1 MTIRVAVGIGV
12 VMAIAAGGCGPKR
25 GEVTSP
31 IGPPEQPDYSRPLP
45 PGQLALRKV
54 TDPAQIPDFGP
65 GFTDQDGL
73 RQAVN
78 NSLAY
83 LARPSSR
90 RFFPYGQISHE
101 QAVASLQQFL
111 RVLDEARTPEQFDD
125 LLRSGFDVYTSV
137 GYDDEGTVL
146 FTGYY
151 CPIFDARLK
160 PDERFR
166 YPLHK
171 PPPDLARDRRTG
183 MTLGRRTADGS
194 VVPYYTRDQILKL
207 GLPGSELV
215 WLADAFEAYVV
226 SVQGSARLRLPDG
239 RLMEIG
245 FAGDNGHDYV
255 SVAEAM
261 ISHGKLDRNELSLDA
276 MISFFRQHPDQLD
289 VYLPLNPRYVFFK
302 PVTGGPYGCLNVPV
316 LPFRS
321 IATDKEI
328 YPRACLA
335 YVVTELARDTEGPA
349 QTQPFRGFVLDQ
361 DRGNAIRAAGRC
373 DVFMGIGARAG
384 RLAGRT
390 KAEGRLYYLFA
401 KSPGGSSP
409 ALDAGASGEDVDRA
423 RPLED

>member
-1 MTIRVAVGIGV
+1 LRTRLAVGLGV
-12 VMAIAAGGCGPKR
+12 LVAIAVGGCGLKR
-25 GEVTSP
+25 GQVTSP

-45 PGQLALRKV
+45 AGQLALRKV
-54 TDPAQIPDFGP
+54 TDPAQIPDFAA
-65 GFTDQDGL
+65 GFADQHGL
-73 RQAVN
+73 RQAAN

-83 LARPSSR
+83 LAKPSSR
-90 RFFPYGQISHE
+90 RFFPYGQISHDR
-101 QAVASLQQFL
+101 AVTSLRQFL
-111 RVLDEARTPEQFDD
+111 LLLDEAQTPEQFNDA
-125 LLRSGFDVYTSV
+125 LRRRFDVYTSV

-151 CPIFDARLK
+151 CPIFDARLQ
-160 PDERFR
+160 PDERFH

-171 PPPDLARDRRTG
+171 PPPDLVRDPQTG
-183 MTLGRRTADGS
+183 VTLGRRSADGN
-194 VVPYYTRDQILKL
+194 VVAYYTRDQITKL

-215 WLADAFEAYVV
+215 WLGDAFEAYVV

-245 FAGDNGHDYV
+245 FAGDNGYDYV
-255 SVAEAM
+255 SVGEAM

-276 MISFFRQHPDQLD
+276 MINFFKQHPEQLD

-335 YVVTELARDTEGPA
+335 YAVTELAREAGGRVA
-349 QTQPFRGFVLDQ
+349 TQLFYGFVLDQ

-373 DVFMGIGARAG
+373 DVFMGIGAQAG
-384 RLAGRT
+384 RLAGRSM
-390 KAEGRLYYLFA
+390 AEGRLYYLFA
-401 KSPGGSSP
+401 KSPEPEGQPPDRTAAEDGP
-409 ALDAGASGEDVDRA
+409 APGEAGD
-423 RPLED
+423 

>member
-1 MTIRVAVGIGV
+1 MRTWLAVGLAAVVIVAV
-12 VMAIAAGGCGPKR
+12 GGCGPKR
-25 GEVTSP
+25 EDVTSP

-45 PGQLALRKV
+45 AGQLALRKV
-54 TDPAQIPDFGP
+54 TDPADIPDFTG
-65 GFTDQDGL
+65 GFADQHGL
-73 RQAVN
+73 RQAVH

-83 LARPSSR
+83 LAKPSSR
-90 RFFPYGQISHE
+90 RFFPYGRISHDRG
-101 QAVASLQQFL
+101 VASLRQFL
-111 RVLDEARTPEQFDD
+111 LLLDEAQTPEQFDD
-125 LLRSGFDVYTSV
+125 ALRRRFDVYTSV

-151 CPIFDARLK
+151 CPIFDARLQ

-171 PPPDLARDRRTG
+171 PPPDLVRDPQTDV
-183 MTLGRRTADGS
+183 TLGRRTADGN
-194 VVPYYTRDQILKL
+194 VVAYYTRDQITKL

-215 WLADAFEAYVV
+215 WLGDAFEAYVV

-245 FAGDNGHDYV
+245 FAGDNGYDYV
-255 SVAEAM
+255 SVGEAM

-276 MISFFRQHPDQLD
+276 MINFFRQRPEQLD

-335 YVVTELARDTEGPA
+335 YAVSELAREAGGRVA
-349 QTQPFRGFVLDQ
+349 TQPFHGFVLDQ

-373 DVFMGIGARAG
+373 DVFMGIGAEVG
-384 RLAGRT
+384 RLAGRSM
-390 KAEGRLYYLFA
+390 AEGRLYYLFA
-401 KSPGGSSP
+401 KSPEPEGQPPDRTAAEDGP
-409 ALDAGASGEDVDRA
+409 ASEKAGD
-423 RPLED
+423 

>member
-1 MTIRVAVGIGV
+1 VGIGV
-12 VMAIAAGGCGPKR
+12 VVAIAVGGCGPKR
-25 GEVTSP
+25 GQVTSP

-65 GFTDQDGL
+65 AFTDQDGL

-90 RFFPYGQISHE
+90 RFFPYGQISHD
-101 QAVASLQQFL
+101 QAVASLRQFL
-111 RVLDEARTPEQFDD
+111 RVLDEAQTPEQFDD

-137 GYDDEGTVL
+137 GYDDAGTVL

-171 PPPDLARDRRTG
+171 PPPDLARDPQTG
-183 MTLGRRTADGS
+183 MTLGRRTADGN

-207 GLPGSELV
+207 GLPDHELL
-215 WLADAFEAYVV
+215 WLADPFEAYVV
-226 SVQGSARLRLPDG
+226 SVQGSARLRLSDG

-245 FAGDNGHDYV
+245 FAGDNGYDYV
-255 SVAEAM
+255 SVGEAM

-276 MISFFRQHPDQLD
+276 MINFFKQHPEQLD

-302 PVTGGPYGCLNVPV
+302 PVSGGPYGCLNVPV
-316 LPFRS
+316 LSFRS
-321 IATDKEI
+321 IATDKDI

-335 YVVTELARDTEGPA
+335 YAVTELARDTGGPVQA
-349 QTQPFRGFVLDQ
+349 QPFRGFVLDQ

-373 DVFMGIGARAG
+373 DVFMGIGAGAG

-401 KSPGGSSP
+401 KDSTRLGESEDAIPIGG
-409 ALDAGASGEDVDRA
+409 DGNQA
-423 RPLED
+423 RPLGN

>member
-1 MTIRVAVGIGV
+1 MRTRLAVGLGV
-12 VMAIAAGGCGPKR
+12 LVAIAVGGCGPKR
-25 GEVTSP
+25 GQVTSP
-31 IGPPEQPDYSRPLP
+31 IGPPEQPDYSRSLP

-54 TDPAQIPDFGP
+54 TDPAQVPDFGP
-65 GFTDQDGL
+65 GFADQNGL

-90 RFFPYGQISHE
+90 RFFPYGQISHDH
-101 QAVASLQQFL
+101 AVASLQQFL

-151 CPIFDARLK
+151 CPIFDARLQ

-171 PPPDLARDRRTG
+171 PPPDLARDPQAG
-183 MTLGRRTADGS
+183 MTLGRRTADGN
-194 VVPYYTRDQILKL
+194 VVPYYTRDQIMEL

-276 MISFFRQHPDQLD
+276 MINFFKQHPEQLE

-302 PVTGGPYGCLNVPV
+302 PVTGGPYGCLNVRV

-335 YVVTELARDTEGPA
+335 YAVTELARSDGGDV

-373 DVFMGIGARAG
+373 DVFMGIGAQAG
-384 RLAGRT
+384 QLAGRT
-390 KAEGRLYYLFA
+390 KAEGRLYYLFG
-401 KSPGGSSP
+401 KSTAGLGEP
-409 ALDAGASGEDVDRA
+409 LDATPAGGDDDQA
-423 RPLED
+423 RPLAD

>member
-1 MTIRVAVGIGV
+1 MREDDAVRTRLAVGLGV
-12 VMAIAAGGCGPKR
+12 LVAIAVGGCGLKR
-25 GEVTSP
+25 GQVTSP

-45 PGQLALRKV
+45 AGQLALRKV
-54 TDPAQIPDFGP
+54 TDPAEIPDFAA
-65 GFTDQDGL
+65 GFADQDGL
-73 RQAVN
+73 RQAAN

-90 RFFPYGQISHE
+90 RFFPYGQISHDH
-101 QAVASLQQFL
+101 AVASLQQFL
-111 RVLDEARTPEQFDD
+111 QVLDEAQTPEQFND
-125 LLRSGFDVYTSV
+125 LLRSRFDVYTSV

-160 PDERFR
+160 LDEQFR

-171 PPPDLARDRRTG
+171 PPPDLARDPQTG
-183 MTLGRRTADGS
+183 MTLGRRTSDGS
-194 VVPYYTRDQILKL
+194 VVPYYTRGQILQL
-207 GLPGSELV
+207 GLPGSELL
-215 WLADAFEAYVV
+215 WLADGFEAYVV

-245 FAGDNGHDYV
+245 FAGDNGYDYV
-255 SVAEAM
+255 SVGEAM
-261 ISHGKLDRNELSLDA
+261 ISHGKLDRDELSLDA
-276 MISFFRQHPDQLD
+276 MISFFKQHPEQLD

-302 PVTGGPYGCLNVPV
+302 QVTGGPYGCLNVPV

-335 YVVTELARDTEGPA
+335 YAVTQLARDAGGRIA
-349 QTQPFRGFVLDQ
+349 AQPFRGFVLDQ

-373 DVFMGIGARAG
+373 DVFMGIGTQAG

-401 KSPGGSSP
+401 KSPAKTGQ
-409 ALDAGASGEDVDRA
+409 
-423 RPLED
+423 PLEAAPSDGG